1 MKKINFPMLM
11 LAILVVA
18 MFSLVGVAIN
28 YANFWLMGLFLLLGF
43 LFMGFGIKIKK
54 NRQANGM

>member
-11 LAILVVA
+11 LAILIVA
-18 MFSLVGVAIN
+18 MFSLVGVAVN

-43 LFMGFGIKIKK
+43 LLMGFGIKIKK
-54 NRQANGM
+54 NRQANSM

>member
-11 LAILVVA
+11 LAILIVA

-54 NRQANGM
+54 NRQANSM